1 MIIQSI
7 RLKNIKSYGNGPN
20 GDGVVIPFER
30 GVNLVAGRN
39 GQGKTTLIE
48 SLGYA
53 LFLTEPQFEENF
65 QRETYFLRSGEKE
78 GEIDVTL
85 ECEGISYRIER
96 AVGKQS
102 KRRDKVV
109 QINDQSI
116 CAEGV
121 VEVANFIC
129 RLLGIPD
136 RKNLN
141 EIFSKLVGVK
151 QGRLSWPFDS
161 KPADAKRYFEPL
173 MEVEVFRNC
182 FDQLKGVVDIFE
194 KQLNEQNVKLSA
206 LNERIQERAD
216 SEQKFTQSSEKVY
229 KMKFD
234 LVILKQA
241 CDEAEKVN
249 NQLEVLGDTVSN
261 AVKAKE
267 LAEQK
272 SKHAKQLRKT
282 AEDSFTESVNATKVL
297 ETNEKAYNDYSIA
310 NEKLSELE
318 EQRNIRDGIKQQRDK
333 VEKNRAKCQADCAA
347 ARELVEMFTPEH
359 QKKKKDLDEL
369 NTKIKPVKEELDNSA
384 DKFKKSL
391 ADADEAEKHRET
403 VVLWVERL
411 KDFGKTQG
419 RQADNISNLAKE
431 ISVWDDTKIKA
442 TEKLEEETA
451 KVLKDNQNKLAKA
464 EERQQTL
471 KEQLEE
477 IRGGICPFVKE
488 KCRQFDPAK
497 VKADLQQQAASIL
510 ILKDEEETA
519 QTNYRNIKRTLD
531 KLREDKG
538 IITSKES
545 DLAKALEQYIDNA
558 QDLLADE
565 EDKSIQWL
573 LRWEKLSAVS
583 DVVKVSG
590 PKLNLA
596 QVVILQKE
604 LELYVQNVEEWWAKS
619 DDIIKIRLKAF
630 EEEKEKRQSQQTT
643 LKRDI
648 RDLDTLKEY
657 AGELKEKSAGKEDET
672 KNHKS
677 KTKNLIKQIVKFDQ
691 KLSAHAYIDDD
702 IKKEQAYREKNKKG
716 YDLYVGAK
724 KLADEMPAR
733 QTQFTG
739 FKKDEITAEEALKAA
754 TDDLSN
760 AKQSFDPEKL
770 KAAKTDQLNKRDS
783 VTTLT
788 EKLNSEKAL
797 YEQVKNRFE
806 ELQKAKKEH
815 EQASNEAARCQAAK
829 KITELSRTILR
840 DVAPFVAQHLCSR
853 IADRAQ
859 TVFNQINPDPVEL
872 EWDAERYSLRVIPG
886 DRRFA
891 MLSGGEQTKLAL
903 ALTLAM
909 IEEFSHLRFCIF
921 DEPTYGVDAD
931 SRHKLA
937 DAILQAQKT
946 ANLDQL
952 ILVSHD
958 DAFEGKIEHT
968 TLLENV
974 PGRGTDLL
982 AVN

>member
-1 MIIQSI
+1 M
-7 RLKNIKSYGNGPN
+7 
-20 GDGVVIPFER
+20 
-30 GVNLVAGRN
+30 
-39 GQGKTTLIE
+39 
-48 SLGYA
+48 
-53 LFLTEPQFEENF
+53 
-65 QRETYFLRSGEKE
+65 
-78 GEIDVTL
+78 
-85 ECEGISYRIER
+85 
-96 AVGKQS
+96 
-102 KRRDKVV
+102 
-109 QINDQSI
+109 
-116 CAEGV
+116 
-121 VEVANFIC
+121 
-129 RLLGIPD
+129 
-136 RKNLN
+136 
-141 EIFSKLVGVK
+141 
-151 QGRLSWPFDS
+151 
-161 KPADAKRYFEPL
+161 
-173 MEVEVFRNC
+173 
-182 FDQLKGVVDIFE
+182 
-194 KQLNEQNVKLSA
+194 
-206 LNERIQERAD
+206 
-216 SEQKFTQSSEKVY
+216 
-229 KMKFD
+229 
-234 LVILKQA
+234 
-241 CDEAEKVN
+241 
-249 NQLEVLGDTVSN
+249 
-261 AVKAKE
+261 
-267 LAEQK
+267 
-272 SKHAKQLRKT
+272 
-282 AEDSFTESVNATKVL
+282 
-297 ETNEKAYNDYSIA
+297 
-310 NEKLSELE
+310 
-318 EQRNIRDGIKQQRDK
+318 
-333 VEKNRAKCQADCAA
+333 
-347 ARELVEMFTPEH
+347 
-359 QKKKKDLDEL
+359 
-369 NTKIKPVKEELDNSA
+369 
-384 DKFKKSL
+384 
-391 ADADEAEKHRET
+391 
-403 VVLWVERL
+403 
-411 KDFGKTQG
+411 
-419 RQADNISNLAKE
+419 
-431 ISVWDDTKIKA
+431 
-442 TEKLEEETA
+442 
-451 KVLKDNQNKLAKA
+451 
-464 EERQQTL
+464 
-471 KEQLEE
+471 
-477 IRGGICPFVKE
+477 
-488 KCRQFDPAK
+488 
-497 VKADLQQQAASIL
+497 
-510 ILKDEEETA
+510 
-519 QTNYRNIKRTLD
+519 
-531 KLREDKG
+531 REDKG